1 MRIVKDMRTID
12 LKSLRTRL
20 GMSQQALADYLGVNQ
35 ATVSRLEQGQRPS
48 GPVLKLIEQLEGKA
62 A

>member
-48 GPVLKLIEQLEGKA
+48 GPVLKLIEQLEEKA